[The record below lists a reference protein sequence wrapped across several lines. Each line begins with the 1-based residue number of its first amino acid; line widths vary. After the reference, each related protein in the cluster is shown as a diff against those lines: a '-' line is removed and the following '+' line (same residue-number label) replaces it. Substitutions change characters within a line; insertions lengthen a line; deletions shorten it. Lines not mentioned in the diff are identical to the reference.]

1 MFFFSRCVSLF
12 VPGTQARL
20 LRFLRSHLVQQSWRL
35 LILGARCRVWLFSL
49 AFPDVVS
56 VGWSEGR
63 QSSGTAGFWCSVSVA
78 GGRTATA
85 AQSTMLIC
93 MFALNFKGQPFFFSS
108 PVCILNW
115 SIEKM
120 KHNLKQ
126 SLFLLFCQ
134 GLGGKEQQTAQ
145 GGVWIPVLFGNLSS
159 TKQYLLLAGG
169 TADVQL
175 HYLANAL
182 PRGISSKN

>member
-1 MFFFSRCVSLF
+1 MTKSNYSHTSSVFLLALRISLCTRH
-12 VPGTQARL
+12 PSAALQ
-20 LRFLRSHLVQQSWRL
+20 FLRSHLVQQSWRL

-93 MFALNFKGQPFFFSS
+93 MFALNFKGQPFFFFLSCVYFKLIHRENEAQFETIFVSS
-108 PVCILNW
+108 
-115 SIEKM
+115 
-120 KHNLKQ
+120 
-126 SLFLLFCQ
+126 
-134 GLGGKEQQTAQ
+134 
-145 GGVWIPVLFGNLSS
+145 VLSR
-159 TKQYLLLAGG
+159 
-169 TADVQL
+169 
-175 HYLANAL
+175 
-182 PRGISSKN
+182 PRGQRTANSPGWCLNTSLVRKS